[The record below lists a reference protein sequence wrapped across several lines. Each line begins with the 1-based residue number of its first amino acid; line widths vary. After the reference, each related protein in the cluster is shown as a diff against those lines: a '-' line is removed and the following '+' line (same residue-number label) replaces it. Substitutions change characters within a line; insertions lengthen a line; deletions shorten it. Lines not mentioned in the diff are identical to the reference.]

1 MMPWKKHQKAAAEGA
16 AQARREYE
24 ESRRTRA
31 KVEGIADALRYQSR
45 RNGWMED
52 LDQIMGG
59 RA

>member
-1 MMPWKKHQKAAAEGA
+1 MMPWKKHEKAAAIDAEK
-16 AQARREYE
+16 ARQEYE

-31 KVEGIADALRYQSR
+31 KVEGIADALRYHSK